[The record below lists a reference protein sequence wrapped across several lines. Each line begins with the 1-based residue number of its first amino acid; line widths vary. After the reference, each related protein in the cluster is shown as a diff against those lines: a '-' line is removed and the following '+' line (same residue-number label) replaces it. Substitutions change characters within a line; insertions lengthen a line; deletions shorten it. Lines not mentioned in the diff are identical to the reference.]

1 MTGFPRNREPGR
13 ITAQGLRDWLRAPQT
28 VTLPGWVWAVAAA
41 GVMALLA
48 LAAD

>member
-1 MTGFPRNREPGR
+1 MTGFPDNREPGR

-28 VTLPGWVWAVAAA
+28 VTLPGWAFVAAGA
-41 GVMALLA
+41 AALALLA